1 MLQNTV
7 YVPSNHFDNLY
18 LVSPLIRLV
27 TFHSPQIYLEMCL
40 QYSWDFTCIENSPS
54 KRFMS
59 TLLAQNVFLI
69 SSSPMNLQNSIAI
82 ARHDQKNTLLQK
94 CMYTPAF
101 HLKRRRICT
110 QITMHSDGGGGGKCT
125 WDPSGGF
132 VTRANAWLETNSTPE
147 ELFVLLVRGWA
158 SRLKDKYWMYM
169 HQKSTWNFEQK
180 WVLAGNDTPSFQ
192 KVSSSYMISSRQFV
206 FGWENWKY
214 S

>member
-110 QITMHSDGGGGGKCT
+110 QITMHSDGGGGG
-125 WDPSGGF
+125 GGG
-132 VTRANAWLETNSTPE
+132 NAHGIPVVDLLLGQMLGWRQTPP
-147 ELFVLLVRGWA
+147 
-158 SRLKDKYWMYM
+158 
-169 HQKSTWNFEQK
+169 QKSF
-180 WVLAGNDTPSFQ
+180 L
-192 KVSSSYMISSRQFV
+192 SY
-206 FGWENWKY
+206 
-214 S
+214 